1 MVVSPGGGIQ
11 TLNGVD
17 GLIKKE
23 IDNPE
28 NGKWRF
34 KILNAKYYDIDY
46 SYEAYDSEE
55 NLIPLDNVND
65 LEEDNAQIEDN
76 N

>member
-1 MVVSPGGGIQ
+1 M
-11 TLNGVD
+11 L
-17 GLIKKE
+17 KKKS
-23 IDNPE
+23 IIRE
-28 NGKWRF
+28 NGKWKF